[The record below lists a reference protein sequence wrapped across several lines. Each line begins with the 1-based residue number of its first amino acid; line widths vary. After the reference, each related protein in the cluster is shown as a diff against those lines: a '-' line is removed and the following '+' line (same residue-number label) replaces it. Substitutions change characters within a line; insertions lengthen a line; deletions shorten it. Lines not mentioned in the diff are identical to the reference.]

1 MNPDDIK
8 LDSMEKMFAYTKM
21 ANEIDAI
28 NEVEMLK
35 DVAKSYC
42 KLYFKQQEVV
52 RKLNLE
58 SINS

>member
-8 LDSMEKMFAYTKM
+8 FDTVEKMFAYTKL
-21 ANEIDAI
+21 ANEID
-28 NEVEMLK
+28 NLESVENIK
-35 DVAKSYC
+35 NVAKSYC

-52 RKLNLE
+52 KKLNLE

>member
-52 RKLNLE
+52 NKLNLE

>member
-21 ANEIDAI
+21 AKEIDAI
-28 NEVEMLK
+28 REVEMLK

>member
-35 DVAKSYC
+35 DVAKSYV

-52 RKLNLE
+52 KKLNLE